1 MAAKKPRHLL
11 SRQRLKQIEL
21 LKDGKCPICWKPL
34 SHYTS
39 LCDECTVKV
48 RKRRRRIAGF
58 NPYAGKGHGTVYMA
72 VPD

>member
-21 LKDGKCPICWKPL
+21 VKDGKCPICYKPL
-34 SHYTS
+34 LHYKS
-39 LCDECTVKV
+39 RCDKCVVKD
-48 RKRRRRIAGF
+48 RKRKRESGGF
-58 NPYAGKGHGTVYMA
+58 NSHIGKSSNVYMA